1 MLIPWCLDA
10 TVFAA
15 AGAVQF
21 TIQFFKIGERL
32 NEETQIMEKV
42 LIYSLNTLPA
52 TSIVKEG
59 MEVSKFVDTQYL
71 LTADEFQVL
80 QAQINDISRDQI
92 LYWTVLD

>member
-10 TVFAA
+10 TVLAA
-15 AGAVQF
+15 AGVVQF

-32 NEETQIMEKV
+32 NEETQTVEKV

-52 TSIVKEG
+52 TSMVKEG
-59 MEVSKFVDTQYL
+59 MDVSKFVDTQYL

-80 QAQINDISRDQI
+80 QGQINDISRNQT
-92 LYWTVLD
+92 LYWTILD